1 MKNLKKPARLPRKAP
16 SNQTGGT
23 AWGKKLAAEF
33 SKMVQSADMKKL
45 ILLNFPYIIA
55 FYMVEKAAWLYRH
68 CNGDSVVD
76 RLMVLFMNFG
86 LAYKSVLPS
95 FHPFDLMVGLV
106 GAAALKAVIY
116 FKGKNAKKYRQG
128 EEYGSARWGNQ
139 KDIEPFIDPVFEN
152 NVILTQTERL
162 MMSGRP
168 KHPKYARN
176 KNVIVIGGSGSGKT
190 RFYVKPNL
198 MQMPQKVSYVL
209 TDPKGTI
216 IVECGKMLSDAGY
229 KIKVLNTINFKK
241 SMRYNPFHYI
251 RSEKDILKLV
261 NTIIANTKGDGE
273 KSGEDFWVKAERL
286 LYCALIGYIWY
297 EAPEEEQNF
306 STLLEFINASE
317 AREDDEEFK
326 NPVDELFE
334 ELEQKKPEH
343 FAVRQYKKYKLA
355 AGVVCSKRLLNQA
368 VWKSLRTHNLKPKK
382 GAQVM
387 RKNEKITALYERL
400 SRDDFGKDDD
410 QQRESNSI
418 SNQKAMLEEF
428 AARQGFTNIVHFTDD
443 GISGT
448 CFDRPGFLAMMK
460 EVEAGNVEYL
470 CIKDMSRMGRDYLKV
485 GQIMEILRQRGV
497 RLIAINDGVDSARG
511 DDDFTP
517 FRNIMNEYYARD
529 TSRKIRST
537 FQSKGKSGKHLTGTV
552 IYGYLWNEAR
562 DQWLVDP
569 EAADVVKRI
578 FAMTI
583 DGYGPYQIASKLK
596 SEKVLIPSAYLAQH
610 GEGVNKNKTFKDVY
624 GWGSS
629 TICNI
634 LEKREYLGH
643 TINFKTR
650 KHFKDKKS
658 HYVPEDEWTI
668 FENTHEPIIDQQTF
682 DLVQKIRGNV
692 RRYPDGWGE
701 AAPLTG
707 LLYCADCGGKM
718 YVHRTNNGKRIS
730 QYTCSQYSKVPVGKL
745 CTTQHRINEDVV
757 LSLVSEM
764 LKAIAE
770 YAKHDRAEF
779 VRVVQEA
786 QSSQQTAEVKKQRI
800 RLATAKQ
807 RVSELEVLLCKIY
820 EDNIL
825 GKLSDSRYATLDA
838 QYEKEQSELTAE
850 ISVLEKAVKS
860 YEKHEKDAD
869 RFIALIDKYEN
880 FDKLTIAMLNEFIE
894 KILVHER
901 DRKGSI
907 QTTQEVEIYFNFVGR
922 FVPPAFGE
930 VELTPEELE
939 EIRKREERKDR
950 LHQNYL
956 KRKASGAQ
964 KRYED
969 KIKKRKKAEI
979 EAKKAAIRAEDI
991 AKGVFVPVSS
1001 LPQREPQK
1009 GTQIA

>member
-1 MKNLKKPARLPRKAP
+1 MKKTL
-16 SNQTGGT
+16 
-23 AWGKKLAAEF
+23 
-33 SKMVQSADMKKL
+33 DIKKL
-45 ILLNFPYIIA
+45 ILLNMPYI
-55 FYMVEKAAWLYRH
+55 
-68 CNGDSVVD
+68 
-76 RLMVLFMNFG
+76 LMGLFATNFG
-86 LAYKSVLPS
+86 EAWRMAQGADASEKFLSLIAVLPGALQS
-95 FHPFDLMVGLV
+95 FWPSLHPLDLLVGLCCGGSLRLAV
-106 GAAALKAVIY
+106 YLKS
-116 FKGKNAKKYRQG
+116 KNAKKYRHG
-128 EEYGSARWGNQ
+128 LEYGSARWGTRE
-139 KDIEPFIDPVFEN
+139 DIAPYVDPVFQN
-152 NVILTQTERL
+152 NVILTKTESL
-162 MMSGRP
+162 TMNSRP
-168 KHPKYARN
+168 KDPKTARN
-176 KNVIVIGGSGSGKT
+176 KNVLVIGGSGSGKT
-190 RFYVKPNL
+190 RFWLKPNL
-198 MQMPQKVSYVL
+198 MQMHSSYVV

-216 IVECGKMLSDAGY
+216 LVECGKMLQRGAPKLGKDGKPMKDKHGKVIY
-229 KIKVLNTINFKK
+229 EPYRIKVLNTINFKK
-241 SMRYNPFHYI
+241 SMHYNPFAYI
-251 RSEKDILKLV
+251 HSEKDILKLV
-261 NTIIANTKGDGE
+261 TTLIANTKGEGKAGD
-273 KSGEDFWVKAERL
+273 DFWVKAETL
-286 LYCALIGYIWY
+286 LYCALIGYIHY
-297 EAPEEEQNF
+297 EAPVEEQNF
-306 STLLEFINASE
+306 STLIEFINAME
-317 AREDDEEFK
+317 VREDDEEFK
-326 NPVDELFE
+326 NPVDLMFDA
-334 ELEQKKPEH
+334 LEAEKPNH

-368 VWKSLRTHNLKPKK
+368 VGKSLRTHNLKPKK

-569 EAADVVKRI
+569 EAAEVVKRI

-596 SEKVLIPSAYLAQH
+596 EEKVLIPSAYLARH

-786 QSSQQTAEVKKQRI
+786 QSSQQTAEVKKQRT

-850 ISVLEKAVKS
+850 ISVLEKAIRS

-969 KIKKRKKAEI
+969 KIKGRKKAEI

-1001 LPQREPQK
+1001 LPQREPMK
-1009 GTQIA
+1009 GVQTA

>member
-1 MKNLKKPARLPRKAP
+1 MKKQLDI
-16 SNQTGGT
+16 
-23 AWGKKLAAEF
+23 KKL
-33 SKMVQSADMKKL
+33 V
-45 ILLNFPYIIA
+45 LLNLPY
-55 FYMVEKAAWLYRH
+55 L
-68 CNGDSVVD
+68 
-76 RLMVLFMNFG
+76 LMGLFATNFG
-86 LAYKSVLPS
+86 EAWRLAQGANASEKFLSLFAVLPGALQS
-95 FHPFDLMVGLV
+95 FWPSLHPLDLLVGLCC
-106 GAAALKAVIY
+106 GAGLRLAVYLKS
-116 FKGKNAKKYRQG
+116 KNAKKYRHG
-128 EEYGSARWGNQ
+128 MEYGSARWGTRE
-139 KDIEPFIDPVFEN
+139 DIAPYIDPVLQN
-152 NVILTQTERL
+152 NVILTKTESL
-162 MMSGRP
+162 TMNSRP
-168 KHPKYARN
+168 KDPKTARN
-176 KNVIVIGGSGSGKT
+176 KNVLVIGGSGSGKT
-190 RFYVKPNL
+190 RFWLKPNL
-198 MQMPQKVSYVL
+198 MQMHSSYVV

-216 IVECGKMLSDAGY
+216 LVECGKMLQRGAPKLGKDGKPMKDKHGKVIY
-229 KIKVLNTINFKK
+229 EPYRIKVLNTINFRK
-241 SMRYNPFHYI
+241 SMHYNPFAYI
-251 RSEKDILKLV
+251 HSEKDILKLV
-261 NTIIANTKGDGE
+261 TTLIANTKGEGKAGD
-273 KSGEDFWVKAERL
+273 DFWVKAETL
-286 LYCALIGYIWY
+286 LYCALIGYIHY
-297 EAPEEEQNF
+297 EAPVEEQNF
-306 STLLEFINASE
+306 STLIEFINAME
-317 AREDDEEFK
+317 VREDDEEFK
-326 NPVDELFE
+326 NPVDLMFDA
-334 ELEQKKPEH
+334 LEAEKPNH

-368 VWKSLRTHNLKPKK
+368 VGKSLRTHNLKPKK

-569 EAADVVKRI
+569 EAAEVVKRI

-596 SEKVLIPSAYLAQH
+596 EEKVLIPSAYLARH

-668 FENTHEPIIDQQTF
+668 FENTHEAIIDQQTF

-730 QYTCSQYSKVPVGKL
+730 QYTCSQYTKVPCGTL
-745 CTTQHRINEDVV
+745 CKTQHRINEDVV

-786 QSSQQTAEVKKQRI
+786 QSNQQTTEVRKQRT

-850 ISVLEKAVKS
+850 IFVLEKAIKS

-930 VELTPEELE
+930 AELTPEELE

-969 KIKKRKKAEI
+969 KIKGRKKAEI

-1001 LPQREPQK
+1001 LPQREPMK
-1009 GTQIA
+1009 GVQTA